1 MGTQGRTD
9 AGSTA
14 ERILDIGE
22 QLAQKRGFNA
32 FSYADV
38 AAELD
43 VTKAALHYHFAG
55 KAELG
60 EALLNRYV
68 KRFAEALEV
77 IDAEHVDATS
87 KLFSYAE
94 LYLKVL
100 QQQRMCLCGMLAAE
114 FETLPGPMRAIV
126 IRFFEDNET
135 WLSRVLTQGRQEGT
149 LRFTGTTRE
158 TARFVVSTL
167 EGAMLVARPFGD
179 IGRFR
184 KAVSSLIACLGG
196 Q

>member
-1 MGTQGRTD
+1 
-9 AGSTA
+9 
-14 ERILDIGE
+14 
-22 QLAQKRGFNA
+22 
-32 FSYADV
+32 
-38 AAELD
+38 
-43 VTKAALHYHFAG
+43 
-55 KAELG
+55 
-60 EALLNRYV
+60 
-68 KRFAEALEV
+68 
-77 IDAEHVDATS
+77 
-87 KLFSYAE
+87 
-94 LYLKVL
+94 
-100 QQQRMCLCGMLAAE
+100 MLAAE

-135 WLSRVLTQGRQEGT
+135 WLSRVLAQGRQEGT